1 MRERSI
7 LAVAYTPV
15 SGACSAKRAVAGFL
29 KYVQH
34 RDQHAESKPAVE
46 GLLKYVAHRDRTGSN
61 ARLFNREGRVT
72 DEHRRWLA
80 AYVGRSVAGLEVQ
93 RWQKTGEVGIDRRRA
108 AYRFVLSP
116 ELAKGL
122 DLALLTRTAMAQLEA
137 DAGDIGPW
145 LAAEHRNTAHPH
157 VHIVLAARR
166 ETAPGHYRTVM
177 LTRPRLQRMKDAIG
191 REIER
196 QRGLELV
203 RAGEPQALR
212 AAPRVVVARPV
223 QRRVASRWR
232 RLRSRQAFPSLRS
245 RSITHLRRNQL
256 LGATMFRLRRAA
268 LHYHHQMEREL
279 EEDLA
284 RREREGWLR

>member
-1 MRERSI
+1 MPERSI

-34 RDQHAESKPAVE
+34 RDQHPEPKPAVE
-46 GLLKYVAHRDRTGSN
+46 GLLKYVAHRDRSGSN
-61 ARLFNREGRVT
+61 ARLFNREGKVSA
-72 DEHRRWLA
+72 EHRRWLG
-80 AYVGRSVAGLEVQ
+80 AYVGRSVAGLDGQ
-93 RWQKTGEVGIDRRRA
+93 SWQKPGQAAVDRRRA

-122 DLALLTRTAMAQLEA
+122 DLAGLTRAAMAQLEA
-137 DAGDIGPW
+137 DTGGIGPW

-166 ETAPGHYRTVM
+166 EIAPGRYRTVM

-191 REIER
+191 HEIER

-203 RAGEPQALR
+203 RDGELQAARLSSII
-212 AAPRVVVARPV
+212 AASSMQRHPVA
-223 QRRVASRWR
+223 RWR
-232 RLRSRQAFPSLRS
+232 RLPVRRAFPSLRS
-245 RSITHLRRNQL
+245 RSIVRRAQL
-256 LGATMFRLRRAA
+256 AGATLWRLQAVA
-268 LHYHHQMEREL
+268 LRYRHQMEREL
-279 EEDLA
+279 EEELV
-284 RREREGWLR
+284 RHEREGWAR

>member
-1 MRERSI
+1 MPERSI

-34 RDQHAESKPAVE
+34 RDQHPEAKPAVE
-46 GLLKYVAHRDRTGSN
+46 GLLKYVAHRDRSGSN
-61 ARLFNREGRVT
+61 ARLFNREGKLT

-93 RWQKTGEVGIDRRRA
+93 RWQKPGEAAGDRRRA

-116 ELAKGL
+116 EVAKGL
-122 DLALLTRTAMAQLEA
+122 DLAMLTRAAMAQLEA
-137 DAGDIGPW
+137 DAGGIGPW

-166 ETAPGHYRTVM
+166 EIAPGRYRTVM

-203 RAGEPQALR
+203 RAEEPQAPR
-212 AAPRVVVARPV
+212 FSSIIAKQSGQRHPAA
-223 QRRVASRWR
+223 RWR
-232 RLRSRQAFPSLRS
+232 RLRGRPAFPSLRS
-245 RSITHLRRNQL
+245 RSIVRRAQL
-256 LGATMFRLRRAA
+256 AGATLWRLQAVA
-268 LHYHHQMEREL
+268 LRYRHQMEREL
-279 EEDLA
+279 EEELV
-284 RREREGWLR
+284 RHEREGWAR

>member
-1 MRERSI
+1 MPERSI

-15 SGACSAKRAVAGFL
+15 SGPCSAKRAVAGFL

-34 RDQHAESKPAVE
+34 RDQHPETRPAVE
-46 GLLKYVAHRDRTGSN
+46 GLLKYVAHRDRSGSN

-80 AYVGRSVAGLEVQ
+80 AYVGRSVAELPQQ
-93 RWQKTGEVGIDRRRA
+93 RCQKGSESGIDRRRA

-116 ELAKGL
+116 EIANGL
-122 DLALLTRTAMAQLEA
+122 DLAELTAAAMAQLEV
-137 DAGDIGPW
+137 DSGGIGPW

-166 ETAPGHYRTVM
+166 EIAPGRYRTVM
-177 LTRPRLQRMKDAIG
+177 LTRPRLQRMKDAIA

-196 QRGLELV
+196 QRSIALV
-203 RAGEPQALR
+203 RTEELRTPRFSAAISKRPSKGHQA
-212 AAPRVVVARPV
+212 A
-223 QRRVASRWR
+223 RWR
-232 RLRSRQAFPSLRS
+232 RLRVRSAFPGLRS
-245 RSITHLRRNQL
+245 RSITHVRRTQL
-256 LGATMFRLRRAA
+256 VGATLLRLRAVA
-268 LHYHHQMEREL
+268 LRYRRQMEHEL

-284 RREREGWLR
+284 RREREGWTR

>member
-1 MRERSI
+1 MSERAI

-34 RDQHAESKPAVE
+34 RDQHAEPRPAVE
-46 GLLKYVAHRDRTGSN
+46 GLLKYVAHRDRSGSN
-61 ARLFNREGRVT
+61 ARLFNREGTVT

-80 AYVGRSVAGLEVQ
+80 AYVGRSVTGLEGQ
-93 RWQKTGEVGIDRRRA
+93 RWQKPGEAGTDRRRA

-122 DLALLTRTAMAQLEA
+122 DLAQLTRAAMARLEA
-137 DAGDIGPW
+137 DAGGIGPW

-166 ETAPGHYRTVM
+166 EVAPGRYRTVM
-177 LTRPRLQRMKDAIG
+177 LTRARLQRMKDAIG
-191 REIER
+191 RDIER
-196 QRGLELV
+196 QRRLDLV

-212 AAPRVVVARPV
+212 AAPHIVVARSAQPHGTP
-223 QRRVASRWR
+223 RWR
-232 RLRSRQAFPSLRS
+232 RLRSRQAFSSLRS
-245 RSITHLRRNQL
+245 RSFRHLRRNQL
-256 LGATMFRLRRAA
+256 FGATLLRLRGAA
-268 LHYHHQMEREL
+268 LSYHHQMEREL
-279 EEDLA
+279 EAELA